1 MKLYS
6 ETLKIISD
14 IILRNKGNKD
24 KVFKFFNEIEIAY
37 EYGEFSYSKFNT
49 ILDVLNKYNGKD
61 DLRKIILH
69 ILKKEYF
76 FDGKKFLLNNEEEV
90 LLDWLGTE
98 QKHISYGVEDVKKE
112 LNLTLKV
119 NGYEIIGS
127 NWNYKIINIEEK
139 AVQPHEKVK
148 DFEHLPEFIEEGG
161 KHLNEGRYWDC
172 ITNARTIIE
181 ITLKEICLRFNLRY
195 NDDIIKS
202 LNVVKEFF
210 GMNAGNKDY
219 PDYIKGMITAIS
231 GMVNNISQA
240 RNESSSAHAPE
251 YIPKKHHAKF
261 ILETA
266 VSLTNFLISI
276 MELKLAK
283 VNS

>member
-1 MKLYS
+1 MSDLTGKQKGILFGMCNMEQGYFLDFTDNSLDNFVLKSTGKSIHNYTDYGTSKAKKVKSFLDKEVNDTVIKFLQQLNEEKLCNDK
-6 ETLKIISD
+6 EINDVIIFLKDFEKGKII
-14 IILRNKGNKD
+14 
-24 KVFKFFNEIEIAY
+24 
-37 EYGEFSYSKFNT
+37 
-49 ILDVLNKYNGKD
+49 
-61 DLRKIILH
+61 
-69 ILKKEYF
+69 
-76 FDGKKFLLNNEEEV
+76 
-90 LLDWLGTE
+90 
-98 QKHISYGVEDVKKE
+98 
-112 LNLTLKV
+112 
-119 NGYEIIGS
+119 
-127 NWNYKIINIEEK
+127 
-139 AVQPHEKVK
+139 QPHEKVK
-148 DFEHLPEFIEEGG
+148 DFKHLSEFIEEGG

-172 ITNARTIIE
+172 ITNAKTIIE
-181 ITLKEICLRFNLRY
+181 ITLKEICSRFNLRY

-202 LNVVKEFF
+202 LNVVKDFF

-251 YIPKKHHAKF
+251 YVPKKHHAKF

-266 VSLTNFLISI
+266 VSLTTFLISV